1 MPEISIII
9 PCYNSEKTISIT
21 INSILSQSFTEF
33 EIILINAGT
42 DNLEKTVNQIKD
54 KRIKLYNIEHK
65 GTVYSY
71 IQGIKKSEG
80 KYITFCDSDDTYKK
94 DFLMNAFNDM
104 EKYNCDFSSYPY
116 EIHHEKDGKI
126 ELKYNTLKEGLYT
139 NILNNNQIYNKVV
152 FNSFKIN
159 KMFLFPMTR
168 WNKIYKK
175 EVLLKIIPKLYDDCI
190 QLEDNIFNL
199 LVYFNS
205 QSFFINNHIIAYRY
219 IKYENSV
226 SNGCQSDKL
235 LESYLYSLE
244 RINQLL
250 QKENYTGD
258 FKQFYYL
265 VFDNLRIVYRRIAKS
280 SSFKKTNQVLKQ
292 IKKNEY
298 FKKIRFSDLQENK
311 NIIFYLFSKLR
322 LNYFLFIIFKYI

>member
-116 EIHHEKDGKI
+116 EIHHEKNGKI

-159 KMFLFPMTR
+159 EMFLFPMTR
-168 WNKIYKK
+168 WNKIYKR
-175 EVLLKIIPKLYDDCI
+175 EILEKIIPKLFDDCI

-205 QSFFINNHIIAYRY
+205 QSFFINNHNISYHY
-219 IKYENSV
+219 IKYNNSV
-226 SNGCQSDKL
+226 SNGCQSDRL
-235 LESYLYSLE
+235 FESYLYSLE
-244 RINQLL
+244 KISQLL
-250 QKENYTGD
+250 QKENYFGD
-258 FKQFYYL
+258 FKQLYYL
-265 VFDNLRIVYRRIAKS
+265 TFDNFRIVYRRIAKNS
-280 SSFKKTNQVLKQ
+280 SYKKTNQVLKK
-292 IKKNEY
+292 IIKNEN
-298 FKKIRFSDLQENK
+298 FKRVKLRDLRETK
-311 NIIFYLFSKLR
+311 NIIFYLFSKFR
-322 LNYFLFIIFKYI
+322 LNYFLYLIFRFF

>member
-1 MPEISIII
+1 MPSISIII
-9 PCYNSEKTISIT
+9 PCYNSEKTIENT
-21 INSILSQSFTEF
+21 VNSILSQSFNDF

-42 DNLEKTVNQIKD
+42 NNLEKILIRNSDSRLKLVNV
-54 KRIKLYNIEHK
+54 EHK

-71 IQGIKKSEG
+71 IQGLKKAEG
-80 KYITFCDSDDTYKK
+80 KYITFCDSDDLYIE
-94 DFLMNAFNDM
+94 DFLLNAYNDM
-104 EKYNCDFSSYPY
+104 EKYNCDFASYPY
-116 EIHHEKDGKI
+116 EIYHAENGKI
-126 ELKYNTLKEGLYT
+126 EIKYNVLNEGFYSDTLK
-139 NILNNNQIYNKVV
+139 NNEIYNNVI
-152 FNSFKIN
+152 FNSFKTD
-159 KMFLFPMTR
+159 KMFLFSMTR

-205 QSFFINNHIIAYRY
+205 NSFFINNHTIVYRY

-244 RINQLL
+244 RIKQLL
-250 QKENYTGD
+250 KKEHYSGN

-265 VFDNLRIVYRRIAKS
+265 VFDNLRIVYRRIAKGNS
-280 SSFKKTNQVLKQ
+280 YKKTNQVLKQ
-292 IKKNEY
+292 IIKNECY
-298 FKKIRFSDLQENK
+298 KKIKLNDLQETK
-311 NIIFYLFSKLR
+311 NIIFYLFSKFR
-322 LNYFLFIIFKYI
+322 LNYFLYIIFKYF